1 MQKTMMKSLT
11 MAVGIALG
19 GLGVLPSAQA
29 VYVSANNLG
38 QALIFP
44 YYTVRGGWM
53 TLFGVTN
60 TSALTVAV
68 KVRFREAYNS
78 RDVFDFNIILSPYD
92 VWTGWVAD
100 AGDRPALFS
109 EDKSCTVGAMSP
121 NGIPFTDGLNTY
133 TGTAADGGPTT
144 PDRMKEGYV
153 EMIMMG
159 AANVV
164 TPAGTPDLTPLA
176 RGAIHVNGVPTNCQ
190 ALIDAFTNYNQLGT
204 AGMAPTAGFLRGE
217 FQFYGVDPTSN
228 RSLNPLKGTF
238 ALVNGAKGLNAV
250 GLPVHLEGYAWRADR
265 DVLDPGIFMT
275 SQLPKDEAGGK
286 YYDSYNE
293 PSLGSRY
300 QDSVSGYLQ
309 VHRNYN
315 ELIFGQRPIPAV
327 AFSHNTAGAVRTT
340 GALEAVGLL
349 NEWSRRTNAAA
360 GWVTA
365 TDWVIT
371 FPTKHFF
378 VDNDPD
384 NEYAGRNSFRGNAVA
399 APGLTADDLTPF
411 SQSFVD
417 TAASPVVRRGKSC
430 DSVSYQLRNREEQ
443 RSTTSLFSPSGS
455 SQMCYEANVL
465 TFNKGAILESPI
477 AQSINYP
484 ENFTFGWLNVRFS
497 GANAANMGLPAVG
510 FGITSRDDGSST
522 LLSEAGLYNHTI
534 VRPAL

>member
-29 VYVSANNLG
+29 VHVSADNLG

-60 TSALTVAV
+60 TSDLTVAV

-78 RDVFDFNIILSPYD
+78 RDVFDFNIILSPHD

-121 NGIPFTDGLNTY
+121 SGIPFTDGLNTY
-133 TGTAADGGPTT
+133 TGPAADGGPTT

-164 TPAGTPDLTPLA
+164 VPKPANDLTTLA

-190 ALIDAFTNYNQLGT
+190 ALIDAFTTYSQLG
-204 AGMAPTAGFLRGE
+204 AVGVAPTAGLLRGE
-217 FQFYGVDPTSN
+217 FQSYGTDPKN
-228 RSLNPLKGTF
+228 NNLPLNPLKGTF

-250 GLPVHLEGYAWRADR
+250 GLPVHLADLAR
-265 DVLDPGIFMT
+265 RPDTDDAGVFMT
-275 SQLPKDEAGGK
+275 AQLPQADAGGNF
-286 YYDSYNE
+286 YDSYNE
-293 PSLGSRY
+293 PSLWSWP
-300 QDSVSGYLQ
+300 QDSRGQYLYGDGQQ
-309 VHRNYN
+309 VDGINN
-315 ELIFGQRPIPAV
+315 DNNGDFVG
-327 AFSHNTAGAVRTT
+327 
-340 GALEAVGLL
+340 GALEATSVL

-371 FPTKHFF
+371 FPTKHHH
-378 VDNDPD
+378 VDNDPG
-384 NEYAGRNSFRGNAVA
+384 NEFAGRNDGRLNAGTD
-399 APGLTADDLTPF
+399 PTPF
-411 SQSFVD
+411 TQMFVD
-417 TAASPVVRRGKSC
+417 TSAATPVRRGQSC
-430 DSVSYQLRNREEQ
+430 DSVSYQLYNREEQ
-443 RSTTSLFSPSGS
+443 KSSALGFSPGGTA
-455 SQMCYEANVL
+455 QLCYEANVL
-465 TFNKGAILESPI
+465 TFNQGAILNSPI
-477 AQSINYP
+477 AKSINYP
-484 ENFTFGWLNVRFS
+484 ENFTFGWLNVRFT
-497 GANAANMGLPAVG
+497 GANAQNRGLPAVG
-510 FGITSRDDGSST
+510 FGITTRDDGSSS
-522 LLSEAGLYNHTI
+522 LLSEAGLYKHSI
-534 VRPAL
+534 IRPVPD